1 MPHCD
6 GSFFQGYNKDP
17 VDHNGTKLYFRGSA
31 NMRSNLKW
39 IDLKYDLNKAE
50 KIVFAWTSIGGA
62 PVMLWIDEL
71 KAMVSEPEK
80 VYGILDSSIMHNP
93 SIP

>member
-1 MPHCD
+1 
-6 GSFFQGYNKDP
+6 
-17 VDHNGTKLYFRGSA
+17 
-31 NMRSNLKW
+31 MRSNLKW

-50 KIVFAWTSIGGA
+50 KIVFAGTSIGGA
-62 PVMLWIDEL
+62 AVMLWIDEL